1 MSYKPLPPFVTIR
14 PSWIDG
20 LGIFATHEIKKGTEL
35 GVSHIEIGDELHRT
49 PFGGFINHA
58 DKSNCE
64 KIKVNNKYYIKTT
77 EDIYPNNELTLT
89 YTLYQPK

>member
-1 MSYKPLPPFVTIR
+1 MSDKPLPPFVTSR
-14 PSWIDG
+14 PYWIDG
-20 LGIFATHEIKKGTEL
+20 LGIFATHEIKKGPQL

-77 EDIYPNNELTLT
+77 QDIYPNNELTLT